1 MAITN
6 TNTGWVNADGLRV
19 KYPSDASSTTVGLGG
34 TYEDAIGSQ
43 NITSFKIDYDKV
55 ALGTADTSVYILD
68 YDVVLPGTAVVDKVE
83 FIVGTEWTSA
93 SSDVALNFGIVKR
106 SDFTT
111 IVDADG
117 LVNTLAFASINGTPG
132 ETTTMIPGST
142 SAGALMGVQAGI
154 GFDGVV
160 CTYWENHVP
169 TAGTGTL
176 RIFWRESSS
185 VVA

>member
-1 MAITN
+1 MAIAN

-19 KYPSDASSTTVGLGG
+19 KYPADASSTTVGLGG
-34 TYEDAIGSQ
+34 SFECTNGSQ
-43 NITSFKIDYDKV
+43 IITSFSIDYSKV
-55 ALGTADTSVYILD
+55 ALGLTDTNVYILD
-68 YDVVLPGTAVVDKVE
+68 YDVVLPSTAVVDKVE
-83 FIVGTEWTSA
+83 FITGTAWTSA

-106 SDFTT
+106 SDFTA

-117 LVNTLAFASINGTPG
+117 LVNTLVFAAIDAAG
-132 ETTTMIPGST
+132 ETTSITPGATYS
-142 SAGALMGVQAGI
+142 GALMGVQAGI
-154 GFDGVV
+154 GFAGVV

-176 RIFWRESSS
+176 RITWRESSS